1 MRGEKMITLK
11 KAFEIASKNSNGVTL
26 SPQAYDLGES
36 WAFDYGGTD
45 EINGFFPVIIHKT
58 TGAVIPFNFPADYIR
73 ISKAPRVKK

>member
-1 MRGEKMITLK
+1 MITLK

-45 EINGFFPVIIHKT
+45 EINGFFPVINGNDHT
-58 TGAVIPFNFPADYIR
+58 QFHSVISSRSSFFA
-73 ISKAPRVKK
+73 SS